1 MVVMDGLGLYWII
14 NWQPCTLVV
23 ALKVVQT
30 RQVMQM
36 FLSNSTGFFSTFYPG
51 NVLLLG
57 LVTLGLCSQYLP
69 MSSIGCLHTNFTGSF
84 STNRSKLI

>member
-23 ALKVVQT
+23 APKVVQT

-36 FLSNSTGFFSTFYPG
+36 FLSNFTGSFSTFYPG
-51 NVLLLG
+51 NVPL
-57 LVTLGLCSQYLP
+57 LGLCSQYLP
-69 MSSIGCLHTNFTGSF
+69 MSSIRCLHTNFTGSF